1 MDLLDLLG
9 TLLLTVLTAIASLA
23 TYAIRLYWREIVG
36 QVRVWLAS
44 RKLGFLDDLAVRAI
58 QFAEQEGL
66 NDELR
71 VTGERKLQM
80 ALEYID
86 FALVQNQIKGIK
98 SQEIRAAI
106 ESGIRQGLQNDPLL
120 VVIEE

>member
-1 MDLLDLLG
+1 MELLDLLG
-9 TLLLTVLTAIASLA
+9 TVLLTVLTAIASLA

-66 NDELR
+66 NEELR

>member
-9 TLLLTVLTAIASLA
+9 TVLLTVLTAIASLA

>member
-1 MDLLDLLG
+1 MELLDLLG
-9 TLLLTVLTAIASLA
+9 AVLLTVLTTIASLA
-23 TYAIRLYWREIVG
+23 TYVIRLYWREIIG

-66 NDELR
+66 NEELR

-86 FALVQNQIKGIK
+86 FALAQNQIKGIK

-120 VVIEE
+120 VVTEE

>member
-1 MDLLDLLG
+1 MELLDLLG
-9 TLLLTVLTAIASLA
+9 TVLLTVLTAIASLA

>member
-1 MDLLDLLG
+1 MELLDLLG
-9 TLLLTVLTAIASLA
+9 AVLLTVLTTIASLA
-23 TYAIRLYWREIVG
+23 TYVIRLYWREIIG

-66 NDELR
+66 NEELR

-86 FALVQNQIKGIK
+86 FALAQNQIKGIK